1 MIERSNEFITDTEE
15 SDTIT
20 ENKNP
25 ETILAEFGTL
35 PTTKQIQQVQNEIDN
50 DYLFYQYPPQTSNK
64 HTKFGK
70 DNQISK
76 IKSNCTNSIIKSFN
90 ELIRKYYK
98 KNQKFKIRKVL
109 PTFNSNSNKEYNKT
123 TFLVPIRRIFSNHLS
138 TKYTN
143 TNPEQNKININNLSK
158 EKCFDTLFN
167 FTYFDF
173 YLVYIQKRN
182 FSDIL
187 NECGFDRE
195 INVTMSTLEDFLRTE
210 QDLNFAETLRTTA
223 NILPEYFNLYN

>member
-1 MIERSNEFITDTEE
+1 MRKTSNDFISDSEE

-20 ENKNP
+20 ENENP

-35 PTTKQIQQVQNEIDN
+35 PTTRQLQQEQNKIDAA
-50 DYLFYQYPPQTSNK
+50 YLFYRHPSQTSNR

-76 IKSNCTNSIIKSFN
+76 IKSNCTKSIIESFN

-98 KNQKFKIRKVL
+98 KNQKYKIRKVL
-109 PTFNSNSNKEYNKT
+109 PIFNSNSKKEYNKT
-123 TFLVPIRRIFSNHLS
+123 TFLVPIREIFSNRLS
-138 TKYTN
+138 TRYTN
-143 TNPEQNKININNLSK
+143 TNPEQNRININNLSK

-173 YLVYIQKRN
+173 YLVYIEKRTFN
-182 FSDIL
+182 DIL

-195 INVTMSTLEDFLRTE
+195 INVTMSTLGDYLKTQ
-210 QDLNFAETLRTTA
+210 QDLDFVEKLRNTA
-223 NILPEYFNLYN
+223 NNLPEYFNLYN